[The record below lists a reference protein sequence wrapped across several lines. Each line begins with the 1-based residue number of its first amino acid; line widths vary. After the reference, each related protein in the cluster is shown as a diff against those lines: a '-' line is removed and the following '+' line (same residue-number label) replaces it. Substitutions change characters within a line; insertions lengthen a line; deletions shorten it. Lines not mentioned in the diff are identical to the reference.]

1 MTASRGAA
9 GAAGR
14 GRRHPSA
21 GGACQVLWERV
32 LLGVGGLLRGSVTML
47 NSRGVTRF
55 RDLSVTVFGLQIP
68 RRLAVGVLP

>member
-1 MTASRGAA
+1 
-9 GAAGR
+9 
-14 GRRHPSA
+14 
-21 GGACQVLWERV
+21 VLWERV